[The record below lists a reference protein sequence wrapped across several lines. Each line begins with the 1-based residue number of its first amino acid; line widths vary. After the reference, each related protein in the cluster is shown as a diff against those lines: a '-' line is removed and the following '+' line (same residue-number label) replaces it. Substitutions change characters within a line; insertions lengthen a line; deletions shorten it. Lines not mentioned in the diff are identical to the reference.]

1 MRAFVAV
8 FPPPEV
14 QSALIDAARALP
26 TDAFRLTAPERVH
39 LTLKFLGEVP
49 PEDLPRLVSTLEG
62 IGRHGGH
69 FDASTSGFGAFP
81 STRRARILWA
91 GIGNGSEEIVSLARA
106 VEHLLEPEGFDPED
120 KPFVPHLTLGRARRP
135 VPFDPSATVL
145 PELRFPVREV
155 ALVQSRHEP
164 SGLTY
169 SSLAG
174 YRL

>member
-14 QSALIDAARALP
+14 QGALIDAARALP

-49 PEDLPRLVSTLEG
+49 PGDILRLISALER
-62 IGRHGGH
+62 IGRYGIP

-91 GIGNGSEEIVSLARA
+91 GIGDGSEELGSLARA

-135 VPFDPSATVL
+135 VPFNPSATAL

-164 SGLTY
+164 SGLMY
-169 SSLAG
+169 SPLAG

>member
-14 QSALIDAARALP
+14 QGALIGAARALP

-49 PEDLPRLVSTLEG
+49 PDDLPRLISTLEQ
-62 IGRHGGH
+62 IGRHGGP

-91 GIGNGSEEIVSLARA
+91 GIGDGSEEIGSLARA

-135 VPFDPSATVL
+135 VPFDPSATIL
-145 PELRFPVREV
+145 PELRFLVREV
-155 ALVQSRHEP
+155 ALVQSSHEP